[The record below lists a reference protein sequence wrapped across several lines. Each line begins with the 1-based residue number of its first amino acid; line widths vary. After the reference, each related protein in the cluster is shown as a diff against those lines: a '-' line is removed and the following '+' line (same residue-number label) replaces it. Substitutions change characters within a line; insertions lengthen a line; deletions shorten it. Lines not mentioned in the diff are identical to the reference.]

1 MTSNQNKF
9 LVSQLVITFRL
20 LLFLVFLLIL
30 FTIIPLTSARNARN
44 TASSNSIAVNKT
56 LNNNNS
62 SNNIYNN
69 NNNLT
74 ESLVIMSN
82 GTNITSVYNSFIEFK
97 KMFGVEFPD
106 DRRIAFTS
114 GDGKL
119 DHLDWV
125 TIKLILLPSCTALL
139 FTYCLCTRSHIVRTY
154 IERCKS
160 NLCLLLSLL
169 CYITC
174 R

>member
-20 LLFLVFLLIL
+20 LLFLVLLIL
-30 FTIIPLTSARNARN
+30 YTTIPLTAARNARN

-56 LNNNNS
+56 LNNN
-62 SNNIYNN
+62 SNNIYSN

-106 DRRIAFTS
+106 DRRIAFIS
-114 GDGKL
+114 GDGEL
-119 DHLDWV
+119 DHLDGDDKINFI
-125 TIKLILLPSCTALL
+125 TLCTLFTFYLL
-139 FTYCLCTRSHIVRTY
+139 FMYMLTHCEDMH
-154 IERCKS
+154 
-160 NLCLLLSLL
+160 
-169 CYITC
+169 
-174 R
+174 

>member
-20 LLFLVFLLIL
+20 LLFLVLLIL
-30 FTIIPLTSARNARN
+30 YTSIPLTSARNARN

-56 LNNNNS
+56 LNNN
-62 SNNIYNN
+62 SNNIYSN

-106 DRRIAFTS
+106 DRRIAFIS
-114 GDGKL
+114 GDGEL
-119 DHLDWV
+119 DHLDGDDKINFS
-125 TIKLILLPSCTALL
+125 TLYTLFTFYLL
-139 FTYCLCTRSHIVRTY
+139 FMYMLTHCEDMH
-154 IERCKS
+154 
-160 NLCLLLSLL
+160 
-169 CYITC
+169 
-174 R
+174 